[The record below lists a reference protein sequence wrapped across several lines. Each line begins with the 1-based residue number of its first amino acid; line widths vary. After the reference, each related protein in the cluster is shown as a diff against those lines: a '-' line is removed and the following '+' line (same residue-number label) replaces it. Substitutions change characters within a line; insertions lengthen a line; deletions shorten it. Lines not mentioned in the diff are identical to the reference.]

1 LFGAARLSVEGSPAR
16 PLPPLEFA
24 VVAATGYVRMSD
36 LFDLSGRVA
45 LVTGASQGL
54 GRRFA
59 EVLAAHGAAVGLAA
73 RQIDRL
79 ADLRAE
85 LDGAGRAAASVM
97 LDVTDAGAIEAAI
110 DSIEAAL
117 GPVDI
122 LVNNAGVAV
131 AKGVLEQTEAD
142 WDRVLDTDL
151 KGAFF
156 TAQAV
161 ARRMAAR
168 AQKPT
173 WGGNIINIASL
184 IALKVVGHLA
194 PYAAAKSGL
203 AQITKAMALELA
215 RHDIR
220 VNALAPGY
228 IETDINSAFLAS
240 EAGERLRKQIP
251 QRRFGTPADLDGA
264 LLLLASDAS
273 RYMTGSIIVIDG
285 GLLLA

>member
-1 LFGAARLSVEGSPAR
+1 
-16 PLPPLEFA
+16 
-24 VVAATGYVRMSD
+24 MSD
-36 LFDLSGRVA
+36 PFDLSGRVA

-79 ADLRAE
+79 EDLRAE
-85 LDGAGRAAASVM
+85 LHAAGRRAASVM
-97 LDVTDAGAIEAAI
+97 LDVTDRGAIETAI
-110 DSIEAAL
+110 DRVETAL
-117 GPVDI
+117 GPIDI
-122 LVNNAGVAV
+122 LINNAGVAV

-161 ARRMAAR
+161 ARRMV
-168 AQKPT
+168 AQTPRPA
-173 WGGNIINIASL
+173 WGGNIVNIASL

-194 PYAAAKSGL
+194 PYAAAKGGL
-203 AQITKAMALELA
+203 AQLTKAMALEFA

-228 IETDINSAFLAS
+228 IETDINKSFLAS

-251 QRRFGTPADLDGA
+251 QRRFGTPRDLDGA

>member
-1 LFGAARLSVEGSPAR
+1 
-16 PLPPLEFA
+16 
-24 VVAATGYVRMSD
+24 MSD
-36 LFDLSGRVA
+36 PFDLSGRVA

-59 EVLAAHGAAVGLAA
+59 EVLAPHGVAVGLAA

-79 ADLRAE
+79 EDLRAE
-85 LDGAGRAAASVM
+85 LHAAGRRAASVM
-97 LDVTDAGAIEAAI
+97 LDVTDRGAIETAI
-110 DSIEAAL
+110 DRVETAL
-117 GPVDI
+117 GSIDI
-122 LVNNAGVAV
+122 LINNAGVAV

-161 ARRMAAR
+161 ARRMV
-168 AQKPT
+168 AQTPRPA
-173 WGGNIINIASL
+173 WGGNIVNIASL

-194 PYAAAKSGL
+194 PYAAAKGGL
-203 AQITKAMALELA
+203 AQLTKAMALEFA

-228 IETDINSAFLAS
+228 IETDINKSFLAS

-251 QRRFGTPADLDGA
+251 QRRFGTPRDLDGA